1 MRVTDMGGA
10 EAGEGCS
17 AMMSLA
23 RGRAETGDLLGMAVD
38 FTDILSSCAA
48 PRFLVENL
56 PVMADMLVE
65 AGAEEQA
72 VALLTTARDG
82 STNLAGR
89 QAAELELGRLGSVD
103 DLKAAAL
110 GPDPALAAL
119 ARVARAELLAEAGR
133 LAEAEPLWTQVVGDP
148 SGEPMPK
155 SLALLGLA
163 RLDVARGRS
172 ESARARLEEVRT
184 LSADAWVLGRVAL
197 IEADL
202 AGPLGSESVPSESS
216 SPSLEVP

>member
-1 MRVTDMGGA
+1 MENLQLLAAHHAQISA
-10 EAGEGCS
+10 ENGSDFYGEEHI
-17 AMMSLA
+17 L
-23 RGRAETGDLLGMAVD
+23 RDLR
-38 FTDILSSCAA
+38 
-48 PRFLVENL
+48 RFLVE
-56 PVMADMLVE
+56 
-65 AGAEEQA
+65 AGEEEQA
-72 VALLTTARDG
+72 LALLTAARDG
-82 STNLAGR
+82 STNPAGR

-110 GPDPALAAL
+110 GPDPSLAAL
-119 ARVARAELLAEAGR
+119 ARVARAELLAAAGR

-172 ESARARLEEVRT
+172 ESARVRLEEVRT
-184 LSADAWVLGRVAL
+184 LSSDAWVLGRVAL

-202 AGPLGSESVPSESS
+202 P
-216 SPSLEVP
+216 